1 MALPAQ
7 VIRDG
12 RIEPRPWRVPIAFH
26 DPLVGLVVDGLGQ
39 CGTWVLAI
47 NSVAGS
53 EGLYRRRAGPEGAR
67 DPVIAS
73 ALIHPALHILH
84 ELPERNPL
92 VNTHRRI
99 TSDPLI

>member
-53 EGLYRRRAGPEGAR
+53 EGLYRRRAGPEGAC
-67 DPVIAS
+67 DP
-73 ALIHPALHILH
+73 LITPALLYPAIYIVH
-84 ELPERNPL
+84 EFPERNPL